1 MAEDMATIS
10 ANKSAVLSVDLMEV
24 SHKRRAMTFATTG
37 QDKGII
43 LLSGEEQSRLQYRT
57 WLSKISRR

>member
-37 QDKGII
+37 QGQGDHT
-43 LLSGEEQSRLQYRT
+43 SF
-57 WLSKISRR
+57 RRRAVSLAVQDLAV